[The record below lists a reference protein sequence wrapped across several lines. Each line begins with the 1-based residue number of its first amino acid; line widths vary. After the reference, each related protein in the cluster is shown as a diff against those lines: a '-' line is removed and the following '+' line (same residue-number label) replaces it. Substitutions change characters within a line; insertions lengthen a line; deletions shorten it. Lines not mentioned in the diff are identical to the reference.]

1 MEWLLTSVSNVTMAN
16 RRMHAPQHQGQH
28 SIAKRAEA
36 KRNSGS
42 SSAAEAHQST
52 GEQIISRCAMLCVQ
66 SFVLNNVSSSLW
78 RRAHSTAPLRTS
90 APSVHSPCAALCRC
104 YPIRISLSQPQP
116 IPAMPCHAMPC
127 HRFHSF
133 FSPFSSFPSSCALC
147 GGLGARMSFIFSS
160 GCPLISDATFAHPR
174 CSRPLMSI

>member
-116 IPAMPCHAMPC
+116 IPAMPCHAMP
-127 HRFHSF
+127 SISLLLLALLV
-133 FSPFSSFPSSCALC
+133 FSLFVRALWW
-147 GGLGARMSFIFSS
+147 LGRENVFYLFKRLS
-160 GCPLISDATFAHPR
+160 LDKR
-174 CSRPLMSI
+174 CNLRAYKM